1 MLVKDFDYHL
11 PAELVARYP
20 APERDASRLLLLD
33 RDSKQIAEDTFR
45 NISEHLLPGDLLV
58 MNDTRVMPARLF
70 GNRDSGG
77 KAEIFLVRRIEDA
90 AERWSCL
97 LRASKKFRDGQV
109 LHLAGGMKAT
119 VCGRAGGES
128 WLV

>member
-11 PAELVARYP
+11 PAELIARYP
-20 APERDASRLLLLD
+20 APERDASRLMLLN
-33 RDSKQIAEDTFR
+33 RASEQIGEDHFR
-45 NISEHLLPGDLLV
+45 NISAHLVPGDLLV

-77 KAEIFLVRRIEDA
+77 KVEIFLVRRVEDS

-109 LHLAGGMKAT
+109 IHLAGCMKAT
-119 VCGRAGGES
+119 VCGRSGGE
-128 WLV
+128 